1 MGPQALL
8 GLVALATM
16 ASVGL
21 LYLGLL
27 FVSILGM
34 VLDTVDI
41 LVALFAPRHRTGK
54 GLILRGTSTA
64 HHPHDELGNKLVLCC
79 PRIVAIVGFAG
90 HFLFIHFT
98 PCWSVAAYRRCR

>member
-1 MGPQALL
+1 MHRSAECNGVPGMEETTPKKTNHA
-8 GLVALATM
+8 AFT
-16 ASVGL
+16 STSIHREDS
-21 LYLGLL
+21 LGLL

-64 HHPHDELGNKLVLCC
+64 HHPAQLKRL
-79 PRIVAIVGFAG
+79 
-90 HFLFIHFT
+90 
-98 PCWSVAAYRRCR
+98 